1 MAPERDGEAAGAA
14 RDGRSRNAA
23 NDAKLDV
30 PCESVS
36 TLVAMVTGGRARA
49 RTEWRCR
56 ERGGWFSVAR
66 VPRLGRFSRKRSSGL
81 RARSTPPG
89 TSLESHTVH
98 RPTRDFKPRASRQRY
113 FSCTPKGDPHCPPRF
128 GRGSSPPTRRDG
140 VEVGPETRDRG
151 VRRGD
156 ARPRRRQRARAPG
169 RSHRE
174 QVRRACVTKD
184 TAELAHR
191 ARPNRRRA
199 RPFPADPR
207 ARDPRRAA
215 RLATTEVSVDA
226 RGRSRG
232 PRPRGRR
239 LEPIARR
246 RSGQSF
252 FVLSRATR
260 ASRPSPERRLGESD
274 ERGERAPKR
283 PSTQTCF
290 FFFLFRPAS
299 PSRSHS
305 DPKRRSSDTERKPR
319 ASRFLRDDD

>member
-215 RLATTEVSVDA
+215 RLATAEVSVDA

-246 RSGQSF
+246 RSGQYF

-260 ASRPSPERRLGESD
+260 ASRPLPERRLGELD

-283 PSTQTCF
+283 PSTCAF
-290 FFFLFRPAS
+290 IFSDPRRRLAPD
-299 PSRSHS
+299 
-305 DPKRRSSDTERKPR
+305 DPKRRSSDTERKPT